1 MFKIVQH
8 PKVWW
13 PVKVRG
19 VTEEGEEVE
28 NEFKMRFVILDED
41 DNLALQAEISQQQ
54 IEGSKNDKLEFSTL
68 SAAIIL
74 RLAEDWR
81 DVSMEDVDT
90 SGVASVKSLPFT
102 PENVTM
108 MMKQPG
114 VFWAITQAYAACRYG
129 APKDRAG
136 N

>member
-19 VTEEGEEVE
+19 VTEEGGEIE
-28 NEFKMRFVILDED
+28 NEFKMRFIILDED
-41 DNLALQAEISQQQ
+41 DNLALQTEISERQMD
-54 IEGSKNDKLEFSTL
+54 GSKSDKLEFSTL

-81 DVSMEDVDT
+81 DVSMEMPGKDGNPVVT
-90 SGVASVKSLPFT
+90 SLPFP
-102 PENVTM
+102 PENVTL